1 MSSVLS
7 FVHFLSQI
15 CTTFAVKISK
25 QTCCE
30 MIKIYASNKIKEQL
44 LTWTFF
50 YDLGKTRRLSGAK
63 LITGHNQRVEE
74 YVHVQKCQQSM
85 H

>member
-15 CTTFAVKISK
+15 CTTFTVKISK

-30 MIKIYASNKIKEQL
+30 MTKTNALNKIKEQL
-44 LTWTFF
+44 STWTFF
-50 YDLGKTRRLSGAK
+50 YDHGNTCRLLGAK

-74 YVHVQKCQQSM
+74 YVHVRKCQQSM